1 MALEKIGPY
10 EFKGVLGRG
19 GMGSVFRAVHK
30 DTGEIHAVKVLAPN
44 YANDDHFRGRFEAEI
59 ESLLKL
65 NHRNI
70 VRILSFG
77 QEDGMLFFSME
88 LVEGNSL
95 FQMQKSGY
103 RFDWRAVLQIV
114 KDISAGL
121 RHAHDRGIIH
131 RDLKPGNLLMTYD
144 ENSQPDFVKITDF
157 GIAKRFGSSQ
167 NTGQNVLGTMDFM
180 SPEQAKGAVVTIRS
194 DLYSLGSVMYALLSG
209 KPPFRT
215 NSVEGSLSNLLRAPA
230 PSISASLPEVPP
242 EIDLLIRRL
251 MAKPPEDR
259 IPTSLALFHQIEEIE
274 STLRE
279 GSEARTAHR
288 PESKGH
294 IDTFDVR
301 IPATRENTRRAD
313 SKKATGKVSVV
324 NSDLQ
329 TVEFTDHKNL
339 QIESTPI
346 REDYFETV
354 TEKTREKPYV
364 ADFEPRENKGTWRL
378 LFAFVFVVAIGI
390 YGVWQAYKP
399 PSAEKLYAAI
409 EQGANKPDAVLLEIG
424 QFLEIYPDEERVEQ
438 VLELRRVGDAIRL
451 YKSRRNVL
459 TAKGGQ
465 RLTDIEKRFLRIVD
479 DSDENPIKAKKEM
492 DIFVDFLSGVELEP
506 RDQECFE
513 AAVAYRIKIKHDAIS
528 ELRGNLNR
536 IRSVLDIA
544 LQTTDVDEQIR
555 LYKSIV
561 SYSKDIDWGRFPDSR
576 QGSDMVQKAQ
586 RMLLQL
592 ESTHPESFEQLQ
604 DENN

>member
-1 MALEKIGPY
+1 MALEEIGPY
-10 EFKGVLGRG
+10 EIKGVLGRG
-19 GMGSVFRAVHK
+19 GMGSVFRGVHK
-30 DTGEIHAVKVLAPN
+30 DTGEVHAVKVLAPN

-103 RFDWRAVLQIV
+103 RFNWRAVLQIA
-114 KDISAGL
+114 KDVSAGL
-121 RHAHDRGIIH
+121 RHAHYRGIIH

-144 ENSQPDFVKITDF
+144 ENSKPDFVKITDF

-180 SPEQAKGAVVTIRS
+180 SPEQANGELVTIRS

-230 PSISASLPEVPP
+230 PSISASFPEVPP

-251 MAKPPEDR
+251 MAKRPEDR
-259 IPTSLALFHQIEEIE
+259 IPTSLSLLHQIEEVE
-274 STLRE
+274 SALRE
-279 GSEARTAHR
+279 SSEARTTHR
-288 PESKGH
+288 PEGQERV
-294 IDTFDVR
+294 DTFDVGD
-301 IPATRENTRRAD
+301 PVTRENTGRAD
-313 SKKATGKVSVV
+313 AKKAARKVSVV
-324 NSDLQ
+324 NTDRQ
-329 TVEFTDHKNL
+329 TVEFTDHKSQ
-339 QIESTPI
+339 QIDTMPV

-354 TEKTREKPYV
+354 TDKVREQPYV
-364 ADFEPRENKGTWRL
+364 ADFEPRESKGAWRL
-378 LFAFVFVVAIGI
+378 LFAFLFVVAIGV

-399 PSAEKLYAAI
+399 PSAEELYAAI
-409 EQGANKPDAVLLEIG
+409 ETGSSKPDSVVLEIS
-424 QFLEIYPDEERVEQ
+424 QFLELYPDDERADQ
-438 VLELRRVGDAIRL
+438 VLELGRVGDAIKL
-451 YKSRRNVL
+451 YKSRRKFL
-459 TAKGGQ
+459 TAKGSS
-465 RLTDIEKRFLRIVD
+465 RLNDIEQRFLRIVESAD
-479 DSDENPIKAKKEM
+479 KNPIKASKEM
-492 DIFVDFLSGVELEP
+492 DVFINFLSGVELEP
-506 RDQECFE
+506 RDQACFE
-513 AAVAYRIKIKHDAIS
+513 AAVAYRIKIKHDALN

-536 IRSVLDIA
+536 IRSVLDTA
-544 LQTTDVDEQIR
+544 LKTTDVDEQVR
-555 LYKSIV
+555 LYKSII

-576 QGSDMVQKAQ
+576 RGSDMVQKAQ

-592 ESTHPESFEQLQ
+592 ESAHPESFQK
-604 DENN
+604 

>member
-1 MALEKIGPY
+1 
-10 EFKGVLGRG
+10 
-19 GMGSVFRAVHK
+19 
-30 DTGEIHAVKVLAPN
+30 
-44 YANDDHFRGRFEAEI
+44 
-59 ESLLKL
+59 
-65 NHRNI
+65 
-70 VRILSFG
+70 
-77 QEDGMLFFSME
+77 
-88 LVEGNSL
+88 
-95 FQMQKSGY
+95 
-103 RFDWRAVLQIV
+103 
-114 KDISAGL
+114 
-121 RHAHDRGIIH
+121 
-131 RDLKPGNLLMTYD
+131 
-144 ENSQPDFVKITDF
+144 
-157 GIAKRFGSSQ
+157 
-167 NTGQNVLGTMDFM
+167 
-180 SPEQAKGAVVTIRS
+180 
-194 DLYSLGSVMYALLSG
+194 
-209 KPPFRT
+209 
-215 NSVEGSLSNLLRAPA
+215 VEGSLSNLLRAPA

-251 MAKPPEDR
+251 MAKRPEDR

-279 GSEARTAHR
+279 GSEARTTHR
-288 PESKGH
+288 PEGKSH
-294 IDTFDVR
+294 IDTFDVK
-301 IPATRENTRRAD
+301 IPTTRENTRRAD

-409 EQGANKPDAVLLEIG
+409 EQGANKPDTVLLEIG
-424 QFLEIYPDEERVEQ
+424 QFLEIYPDEERAEQ

-479 DSDENPIKAKKEM
+479 DSDENPIKAKKEI

-513 AAVAYRIKIKHDAIS
+513 AAKAYRIKIKHDAIS

-555 LYKSIV
+555 LYKSII
-561 SYSKDIDWGRFPDSR
+561 SYSKNIDWGRFPDSR